1 MKLHLLMKILF
12 VFLVSGILVQ
22 VCLAQEL
29 TAEEQTQTQ
38 TETTE
43 DSDSLPFMQKEQ
55 PAEYAETST
64 GTLLVKTFGALLL
77 IVGLIFAGAWTL
89 KKMGYGGI
97 SSTNS
102 EDAPDLAIL
111 SKVSTGN
118 GQTLSIVKFGER
130 TLLIGSTAQ
139 SFTMLAEQ
147 NEDEMKAEPRSVA
160 DMLAEESFSFEEQ
173 FEKAQ
178 DNLAVSNQNGGQ
190 I

>member
-1 MKLHLLMKILF
+1 MKLHLLIKILF
-12 VFLVSGILVQ
+12 VLLVSAFLVQ
-22 VCLAQEL
+22 VCIAQEP

-38 TETTE
+38 AETTE
-43 DSDSLPFMQKEQ
+43 DSDHLPFMQKEQ
-55 PAEYAETST
+55 TAEYEEPGT
-64 GTLLVKTFGALLL
+64 GSLLIKTFGALLL

-89 KKMGYGGI
+89 KKLGYGGI
-97 SSTNS
+97 ISNNS
-102 EDAPDLAIL
+102 EDTPELAIL

-147 NEDEMKAEPRSVA
+147 NEDELKAEPRSVA
-160 DMLAEESFSFEEQ
+160 DMLAEENLSFEEQ

-178 DNLAVSNQNGGQ
+178 DNLAILPKNGGQ